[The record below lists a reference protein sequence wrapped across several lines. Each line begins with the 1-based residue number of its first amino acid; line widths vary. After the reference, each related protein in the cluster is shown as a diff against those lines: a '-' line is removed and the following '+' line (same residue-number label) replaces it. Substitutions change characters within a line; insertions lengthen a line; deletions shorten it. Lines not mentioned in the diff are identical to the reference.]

1 MAKESIRAA
10 TPTPGQSVHP
20 LHDHIAQNVADY
32 LRNRRVVVWYD
43 QTGAYLPFINEVR
56 GAPPTSPLPAATLET
71 VMLTDRTGV
80 ALAATLCCYGGS
92 YVAVRMAVEPEVAA
106 SRPDPLLIYLPGV
119 TYDERNSLLLEL
131 EYAGHRYQPL
141 LKRDAARPVLGRF
154 YSDGFIDDL
163 YLRRELAY
171 GEIKDLITQAA
182 DGGRRAS
189 LLHLVIPHAQ
199 DNAALIAA
207 WLADPALDADLVER
221 GATHELYLLC
231 NSRLGLRLD
240 PTFALAEARTR
251 ALRYLLIN
259 EFRLDCQA
267 APPAALATVPAPT
280 TAEQRE
286 LLRKVLIHLRQHH
299 PAAYI
304 TYADTIE
311 AETGLAQAG
320 IDGAA
325 LGATDTFRF
334 EERALLHHADTLLA
348 QGAYTTGHA
357 LYQERRS
364 NFWVDRDPL
373 RLAQWELCRLIADL
387 GRACDRVAA
396 ALPHIGPTP
405 AAWISAYAADNGWYL
420 LDQAQ
425 RRLES
430 WLVTLDEE
438 PEVAAALSAV
448 RQHYERLIQQLAVGF
463 TQTLQRAQWQVAGV
477 RQQSHIYADLVKP
490 RPNTPVAYFLVDAL
504 RYEMGQE
511 LAQQLAPLGEVSAT
525 PAVAALPS
533 ITKVGMAALLPG
545 AATSFNLADD
555 NGKLAAR
562 IADSPLADWP
572 ARRKHLA
579 AHVPGMVEFDL
590 DRLIQFSP
598 RQLTQEIAGAGL
610 IVIRSQE
617 IDTLGE
623 SGSTLLAR
631 RLMESSIGAV
641 ARGVRKLHQAGIA
654 HFVISA
660 DHGHLFAA
668 ARGDDM
674 KLANPGG
681 TCVELHRRCWI
692 GHGGAAPAGA
702 VRISGAALGYATD
715 LDLIFPE
722 GVGVFRAGGDLV
734 YHHGGLSLQEIVVP
748 VLQVRIPKVTPAAA
762 AVPIM
767 LTDAPKVITT
777 RSLGAKLRL
786 ENTLFSEARRV
797 RPLLMAGD
805 KIVGVAGMAI
815 NGDFD
820 PATQC
825 VILPAQSESTSV
837 GFRLT
842 DESATRLRIVILD
855 PITDAL
861 LVQSDE
867 IEVKLGL

>member
-1 MAKESIRAA
+1 MAKESIRSA

-20 LHDHIAQNVADY
+20 LHDYIAQNVADH
-32 LRNRRVVVWYD
+32 LRNRRIVVWYD
-43 QTGAYLPFINEVR
+43 QTGAYLPFINEAL
-56 GAPPTSPLPAATLET
+56 GAPPASPLPAATLEAIT
-71 VMLTDRTGV
+71 LTDRTGA
-80 ALAATLCCYGGS
+80 ALAATLCCYAGS
-92 YVAVRMAVEPEVAA
+92 YVAVRMAVEPLVTTI
-106 SRPDPLLIYLPGV
+106 RPDPLLIYVPGV

-131 EYAGHRYQPL
+131 EYAGQRYQPL

-154 YSDGFIDDL
+154 YSDGRIDDL
-163 YLRRELAY
+163 YARHELAY
-171 GEIKDLITQAA
+171 AEIKDLIEQAA
-182 DGGRRAS
+182 TGGRRAS
-189 LLHLVIPHAQ
+189 LLHLAIPHAQ
-199 DNAALIAA
+199 DNAALIAV
-207 WLADPALDADLVER
+207 WLADPALDGDLVAR
-221 GATHELYLLC
+221 SATPELYLLF

-240 PTFALAEARTR
+240 PTLTLAEARTR
-251 ALRYLLIN
+251 ALRYLLVN

-267 APPAALATVPAPT
+267 ASPATLATVPAPT

-286 LLRKVLIHLRQHH
+286 LLRKVLTHLRQHH
-299 PAAYI
+299 PATYI

-334 EERALLHHADTLLA
+334 EERALLRHADALLA
-348 QGAYTTGHA
+348 QGAYAAGHT

-373 RLAQWELCRLIADL
+373 RLAQWELCRLLADL
-387 GRACDRVAA
+387 GAACARVAV
-396 ALPHIGPTP
+396 ALPPSGATP
-405 AAWISAYAADNGWYL
+405 AAWITAYTAADGWYL
-420 LDQAQ
+420 LDQAH

-438 PEVAAALSAV
+438 PEVAAALHTV
-448 RQHYERLIQQLAVGF
+448 RQYYERLIQQLAVGF
-463 TQTLQRAQWQVAGV
+463 THSLQRAQWQVPEV
-477 RQQSHIYADLVKP
+477 RQQTHIYSDLVKP
-490 RPNTPVAYFLVDAL
+490 RPAAPVAYFLIDAL

-511 LAQQLAPLGEVSAT
+511 LAQQLAPLGEVST
-525 PAVAALPS
+525 SPAVAALPS

-545 AATSFNLADD
+545 AATGFNLAAD
-555 NGKLAAR
+555 NGKLTAR
-562 IADSPLADWP
+562 IADTRLADWP

-579 AHVPGMVEFDL
+579 AQVPGMVEFDL
-590 DRLIQFSP
+590 DRLIQLSP
-598 RQLTQEIAGAGL
+598 RQLSQEIAGAPL
-610 IVIRSQE
+610 LVIRSQE

-631 RLMESSIGAV
+631 RLMESIIGAV
-641 ARGVRKLHQAGIA
+641 ARGVRKVQQAGVA
-654 HFVISA
+654 HIVISA

-668 ARGDDM
+668 ARGDEM

-681 TCVELHRRCWI
+681 NGVELHRRCWI

-702 VRISGAALGYATD
+702 VRVSGAALGYATD
-715 LDLIFPE
+715 LDFIFPE
-722 GVGVFRAGGDLV
+722 GVAVFKAGGDLV
-734 YHHGGLSLQEIVVP
+734 YHHGGLSLQELVVP
-748 VLQVRIPKVTPAAA
+748 VIQLRIPKPVQAEATTQ
-762 AVPIM
+762 I
-767 LTDAPKVITT
+767 LLIDAPQEITT
-777 RSLGAKLRL
+777 RALGVKLRL
-786 ENTLFSEARRV
+786 ENTLFTEARRV

-815 NGDFD
+815 NGAFD

-825 VILPAQSESTSV
+825 VILPVQSESTSV

-855 PITDAL
+855 PLTDAL

-867 IEVKLGL
+867 IAVKLGL